1 MILFKLSRWDSK
13 IQEEILSLFCWKNR
27 NFLKN
32 LFKLTTQVWTWQKS
46 SSTVLK
52 IFLLELTFK
61 FLEEIALYTIVIISQ
76 KLTID
81 ITWESRWNH

>member
-1 MILFKLSRWDSK
+1 
-13 IQEEILSLFCWKNR
+13 
-27 NFLKN
+27 
-32 LFKLTTQVWTWQKS
+32 
-46 SSTVLK
+46 
-52 IFLLELTFK
+52 LELTFK